1 MASNSHRKS
10 GSSARSTNRKRVV
23 IGAADTSRVTYKKK
37 ERKKVEPLRR
47 HAKRDTSAVD
57 DHASRRAGEAG
68 RRVSKAKRDERALR
82 QRAIERRRMLMGAS
96 MLIAAALVMALLI
109 GLARAPIF
117 PVTDI
122 AVTGVRHLSAA
133 QVRARAHIA
142 SDTTLLRVNARAVEN
157 NIKMDPWVAEA
168 KLVRHFPGTLELQI
182 TERTPA
188 AIVDAG
194 GTKLWLV
201 DNQGVWLAK
210 ASAEQSSTLPS
221 IRDIENLT
229 PMLGSQTNSA
239 ELRNALQVWQGL
251 STQLRA
257 KVKTI
262 SAPTIDRTV
271 LLLPHGVQVFVG
283 SSEDIVKKDAA
294 VRAILAKNKN
304 VVYVNVRVLR
314 ATTYRNLKTPN

>member
-1 MASNSHRKS
+1 MASSSHRKS

-37 ERKKVEPLRR
+37 ERTKVEPLRR
-47 HAKRDTSAVD
+47 HAARDTSAVG

-68 RRVSKAKRDERALR
+68 RRVSKTKRDERAVR
-82 QRAIERRRMLMGAS
+82 HRAIESRRMLMGA
-96 MLIAAALVMALLI
+96 AAAVAGVLVILALI

-117 PVTDI
+117 SVRTTV
-122 AVTGVRHLSAA
+122 VTGIKRLTSAEVLS
-133 QVRARAHIA
+133 RAHIP

-157 NIKMDPWVAEA
+157 AVKSDPWVADV
-168 KLVRHFPGTLELQI
+168 KLVRHFPGTLELQV
-182 TERTPA
+182 TERVPV

-201 DNQGVWLAK
+201 DGQGVWLAR
-210 ASAEQSSTLPS
+210 ASSEQSSTLPS

-229 PMLGSQTNSA
+229 PTVGLQSGSV

-251 STQLRA
+251 SPELRA
-257 KVKTI
+257 KVRTI

-271 LLLPHGVQVFVG
+271 LLLPHGVQVFIG
-283 SSEDIVKKDAA
+283 SSEDIAKKDAA
-294 VRAILAKNKN
+294 VRSILSKNKN
-304 VVYVNVRVLR
+304 IVYVNVRVLR